1 MGWNKSDT
9 YESTPGDIV
18 ACSLTGF
25 PNSSNGGKM
34 SKVDSIDEKIVN
46 SDRFAMNIP
55 GQILSMLY
63 ELIMS

>member
-1 MGWNKSDT
+1 
-9 YESTPGDIV
+9 
-18 ACSLTGF
+18 
-25 PNSSNGGKM
+25 M

-63 ELIMS
+63 EFIMS